1 MIENFKR
8 IEKYPLLDT
17 SKYPPEVRG
26 RFNSFITTQFDD
38 SLSVE
43 MQMRSIIKWAI
54 ENFELVDKKYESFT
68 DFLIEDNLNPFIEF
82 INDLVDYMNNFFEEL
97 EIKINSV
104 IAETVKE
111 VITERIKTVWF
122 GLTDDG
128 HFMAVIPK
136 SWKEITF
143 DTSEDGHLILIN

>member
-1 MIENFKR
+1 MIENFER

-17 SKYPPEVRG
+17 SKYPPEVAG

-43 MQMRSIIKWAI
+43 MQIRSIIKWAI
-54 ENFELVDKKYESFT
+54 ENFKLIDKKYEEFT

-97 EIKINSV
+97 EIKIDRV

-111 VITERIKTVWF
+111 VITETIKTVWF
-122 GLTDDG
+122 GLTDEG
-128 HFMAVIPK
+128 YFMAVIPD

-143 DTSEDGHLILIN
+143 DTNNEGQLILEY